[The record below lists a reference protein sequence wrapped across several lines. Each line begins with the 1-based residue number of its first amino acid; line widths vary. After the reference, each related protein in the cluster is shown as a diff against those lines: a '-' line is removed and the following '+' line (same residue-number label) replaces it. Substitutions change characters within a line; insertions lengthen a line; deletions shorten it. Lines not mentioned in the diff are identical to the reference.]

1 MSIITVT
8 STRQYLVKNFL
19 IDQQDRLRFEHLNAS
34 LKELPTMNKKKEA

>member
-8 STRQYLVKNFL
+8 STRQYLVTTFL
-19 IDQQDRLRFEHLNAS
+19 IDQQDRLRSEHQNPG